1 MKIKKI
7 ETKKFKTN
15 VYALYLTIPL
25 TKENVTY
32 NALIPTVLKRGC
44 EKYNNQLEISKK
56 LEEMYDATFG
66 IGITKV
72 GNNEVLKFYLE
83 SLNNNYLPNNED
95 LSKTSIEMLL
105 NIVMKPYLVNGKFD
119 DDYVEQEKENLKKVI
134 ESRKDNKDTYATNRL
149 LEEMFKEEPYGLYK
163 FGNID
168 EIDNITSEKL
178 YEKYKELIKN
188 SEKYL
193 YIVGDVKNLNIE
205 SYNIDEKEITIS
217 KEFPVKISEK
227 ENIVKEQMDVTQGKL
242 VIGLNTPN
250 NKQEVIAL
258 YNTILGKGANSKLFL
273 NVREK
278 EGLAYS
284 AGSTYLKRN
293 NAIIISTGIEVS
305 KYNKAVEVIKNQLKD
320 MEDGNITEKEMK
332 DAKQFINAGL
342 NLINESSENMIEYR
356 FDKDLYNE
364 EMDIEK
370 YRKKIEEIKKED
382 IVKVA
387 KQIKI
392 DTIYFFRKLMR

>member
-149 LEEMFKEEPYGLYK
+149 LEEMFK
-163 FGNID
+163 
-168 EIDNITSEKL
+168 
-178 YEKYKELIKN
+178 
-188 SEKYL
+188 
-193 YIVGDVKNLNIE
+193 
-205 SYNIDEKEITIS
+205 
-217 KEFPVKISEK
+217 
-227 ENIVKEQMDVTQGKL
+227 
-242 VIGLNTPN
+242 
-250 NKQEVIAL
+250 
-258 YNTILGKGANSKLFL
+258 
-273 NVREK
+273 
-278 EGLAYS
+278 
-284 AGSTYLKRN
+284 
-293 NAIIISTGIEVS
+293 
-305 KYNKAVEVIKNQLKD
+305 
-320 MEDGNITEKEMK
+320 
-332 DAKQFINAGL
+332 
-342 NLINESSENMIEYR
+342 
-356 FDKDLYNE
+356 
-364 EMDIEK
+364 
-370 YRKKIEEIKKED
+370 
-382 IVKVA
+382 
-387 KQIKI
+387 
-392 DTIYFFRKLMR
+392 

>member
-44 EKYNNQLEISKK
+44 EKYNNQLEVSKK

-134 ESRKDNKDTYATNRL
+134 ESRKDNKDIYANNRL
-149 LEEMFKEEPYGLYK
+149 LEEMFKEETYGLYK

-193 YIVGDVKNLNIE
+193 YIVGDVGNLNIE

-320 MEDGNITEKEMK
+320 MENGNITEKEMK

-364 EMDIEK
+364 EIDIEK
-370 YRKKIEEIKKED
+370 YRKKIEEITKED

-392 DTIYFFRKLMR
+392 DTIYFLGN

>member
-178 YEKYKELIKN
+178 YEKYQELIKN

-193 YIVGDVKNLNIE
+193 YIVGDVENLNIE

-305 KYNKAVEVIKNQLKD
+305 KYNKAVEVIKKQLKD
-320 MEDGNITEKEMK
+320 MENGNITEKEMK

-364 EMDIEK
+364 EIDIEK
-370 YRKKIEEIKKED
+370 YRKEIEEIKKED

-387 KQIKI
+387 KQIRI
-392 DTIYFFRKLMR
+392 DTIYFLGN

>member
-105 NIVMKPYLVNGKFD
+105 NIVMNPYLVNGKFD

-305 KYNKAVEVIKNQLKD
+305 KYNKAVEVIKKQLKD

-364 EMDIEK
+364 EIDIEK

-387 KQIKI
+387 QQIKI
-392 DTIYFFRKLMR
+392 DTIYFLGN

>member
-168 EIDNITSEKL
+168 EIDNITSKKL

-193 YIVGDVKNLNIE
+193 YIVGDIENLNIE

-305 KYNKAVEVIKNQLKD
+305 KYNKAVEVIKKQLKD

-364 EMDIEK
+364 EIDIEK
-370 YRKKIEEIKKED
+370 YRKEIEEIKKED

-392 DTIYFFRKLMR
+392 DTIYFLGN

>member
-1 MKIKKI
+1 MKIRKI

-25 TKENVTY
+25 TKENATY

-66 IGITKV
+66 IGIAKV
-72 GNNEVLKFYLE
+72 GNNEVLKFYIE

-95 LSKTSIEMLL
+95 LSKTSIEMLI
-105 NIVMKPYLVNGKFD
+105 NIVMKPYLINGKFD
-119 DDYVEQEKENLKKVI
+119 EDYVNQEKENLKKVI

-163 FGNID
+163 FGNIE

-188 SEKYL
+188 AEKHL
-193 YIVGDVKNLNIE
+193 YIVGDVENLNIQE
-205 SYNIDEKEITIS
+205 YHIDEEEIKIT
-217 KEFPVKISEK
+217 KEFPIKEQLEEK
-227 ENIVKEQMDVTQGKL
+227 IVKEKMDITQGKL

-250 NKQEVIAL
+250 ENREIIAL

-305 KYNKAVEVIKNQLKD
+305 KYNKAVEVIKKQLKD
-320 MEDGNITEKEMK
+320 MQEGNITEKEIK

-342 NLINESSENMIEYR
+342 NLINESSENMIEYT
-356 FDKDLYNE
+356 FDKELYNE
-364 EMDIEK
+364 EIDIEK
-370 YRKKIEEIKKED
+370 YRKSIEKITKED
-382 IVKVA
+382 IVEIA
-387 KQIKI
+387 KQINI
-392 DTIYFFRKLMR
+392 DTIYFLGN

>member
-193 YIVGDVKNLNIE
+193 YIVGDVENLNIE

-320 MEDGNITEKEMK
+320 MENGNITEKEMK

-364 EMDIEK
+364 EIDIEK
-370 YRKKIEEIKKED
+370 YRKKIEETKKED

-392 DTIYFFRKLMR
+392 DTIYFLGN

>member
-1 MKIKKI
+1 MKIRKI

-66 IGITKV
+66 IGIAKV
-72 GNNEVLKFYLE
+72 GNNEVLKFYIE

-95 LSKTSIEMLL
+95 LSKTSIEMLI
-105 NIVMKPYLVNGKFD
+105 NIVMKPYLINGKFD
-119 DDYVEQEKENLKKVI
+119 EDYVSQEKENLKKVI

-163 FGNID
+163 FGNIE

-188 SEKYL
+188 AEKHL
-193 YIVGDVKNLNIE
+193 YIVGDVENLNIQE
-205 SYNIDEKEITIS
+205 YHIDEEEIKIT
-217 KEFPVKISEK
+217 KEFPIKEK
-227 ENIVKEQMDVTQGKL
+227 LEEKIVKEQIDITQGKL

-250 NKQEVIAL
+250 KNREIIAL

-305 KYNKAVEVIKNQLKD
+305 KYNKAVEVIKKQLKD
-320 MEDGNITEKEMK
+320 MQEGNITEKEIK

-342 NLINESSENMIEYR
+342 NLINESSENMIEYT
-356 FDKDLYNE
+356 FDKELYNE
-364 EMDIEK
+364 EIDIEK
-370 YRKKIEEIKKED
+370 YRKSIEKITKED
-382 IVKVA
+382 IVEIA
-387 KQIKI
+387 KKINI
-392 DTIYFFRKLMR
+392 DTIYFLGN

>member
-15 VYALYLTIPL
+15 VYALYLTISL

-105 NIVMKPYLVNGKFD
+105 NIVMNPYLVNGKFD

-305 KYNKAVEVIKNQLKD
+305 KYNKAVEVIKKQLKD

-364 EMDIEK
+364 EIDIEK

-387 KQIKI
+387 QQIKI
-392 DTIYFFRKLMR
+392 DTIYFLGN

>member
-370 YRKKIEEIKKED
+370 YRKKRR
-382 IVKVA
+382 
-387 KQIKI
+387 
-392 DTIYFFRKLMR
+392 YS

>member
-83 SLNNNYLPNNED
+83 SLNNNYLPKNED

-105 NIVMKPYLVNGKFD
+105 NIVMKPYLVNEKFD

-168 EIDNITSEKL
+168 EIDNITSKKL

-193 YIVGDVKNLNIE
+193 YIVGDVENLNIE

-217 KEFPVKISEK
+217 KEFPVKVSEK

-364 EMDIEK
+364 EIDIEK

-392 DTIYFFRKLMR
+392 DTIYFLGN

>member
-105 NIVMKPYLVNGKFD
+105 NIVMNPYLVNGKFD

-168 EIDNITSEKL
+168 EIDNITSKKL

-193 YIVGDVKNLNIE
+193 YIVGDVENLNIE

-364 EMDIEK
+364 EIDIEK
-370 YRKKIEEIKKED
+370 YRKEIEEIKKED

-387 KQIKI
+387 KQVKI
-392 DTIYFFRKLMR
+392 DTIYFLGN

>member
-1 MKIKKI
+1 MKIRKI

-66 IGITKV
+66 IGIAKV
-72 GNNEVLKFYLE
+72 GNNEVLKFYIE

-95 LSKTSIEMLL
+95 LSKTSIEMLI
-105 NIVMKPYLVNGKFD
+105 NIVMKPYLINGKFD
-119 DDYVEQEKENLKKVI
+119 EDYVSQEKENLKKVI

-163 FGNID
+163 FGNIE

-188 SEKYL
+188 AEKYL
-193 YIVGDVKNLNIE
+193 YIVGDVENLNIQE
-205 SYNIDEKEITIS
+205 YHIDEEEIKIT
-217 KEFPVKISEK
+217 KEFPIKEK
-227 ENIVKEQMDVTQGKL
+227 LEEKIVKEQMDITQGKL

-250 NKQEVIAL
+250 ENREIIAL

-305 KYNKAVEVIKNQLKD
+305 KYNKAVEVIKKQLKD
-320 MEDGNITEKEMK
+320 MQDGNITEKEIK

-342 NLINESSENMIEYR
+342 NLINESSENMIEYT
-356 FDKDLYNE
+356 FDKELYNE
-364 EMDIEK
+364 EIDIEK
-370 YRKKIEEIKKED
+370 YRKSIEKITKED
-382 IVKVA
+382 IVEIA
-387 KQIKI
+387 KKINI
-392 DTIYFFRKLMR
+392 DTIYFLGN

>member
-105 NIVMKPYLVNGKFD
+105 NIVMKPYLVNGTFD

-163 FGNID
+163 FGNVD

-193 YIVGDVKNLNIE
+193 YIVGDVENLNIE

-305 KYNKAVEVIKNQLKD
+305 KYNKAIEVIKNQLRD

-364 EMDIEK
+364 EIDIEK
-370 YRKKIEEIKKED
+370 YRKKIEEITKED

-387 KQIKI
+387 QQIKI
-392 DTIYFFRKLMR
+392 DTIYFLGN

>member
-168 EIDNITSEKL
+168 EIDNITSKKL

-193 YIVGDVKNLNIE
+193 YILGDVENLNIE

-364 EMDIEK
+364 EIDIEK
-370 YRKKIEEIKKED
+370 YRKEIEEIKKED

-392 DTIYFFRKLMR
+392 DTIYFLGN

>member
-168 EIDNITSEKL
+168 EIDNITSKKL

-193 YIVGDVKNLNIE
+193 YIVGDVENLNIE

-320 MEDGNITEKEMK
+320 MENGNITEKEMK

-364 EMDIEK
+364 EIDVEK
-370 YRKKIEEIKKED
+370 YRKKIEEVKKED

-392 DTIYFFRKLMR
+392 DTIYFLGN

>member
-105 NIVMKPYLVNGKFD
+105 NIVMNPYLVNGKFD

-193 YIVGDVKNLNIE
+193 YIVGDVENLNIE

-305 KYNKAVEVIKNQLKD
+305 KYNKAIEVIKNQLKD

-364 EMDIEK
+364 EIDIEK
-370 YRKKIEEIKKED
+370 YRKEIEEIKKED

-392 DTIYFFRKLMR
+392 DTIYFLGN

>member
-168 EIDNITSEKL
+168 EIDNITSEKV

-193 YIVGDVKNLNIE
+193 YIVGDVENLNIE

-217 KEFPVKISEK
+217 KEFPVKVSEK

-364 EMDIEK
+364 EIDIEK
-370 YRKKIEEIKKED
+370 YRKEIEEIKKED

-392 DTIYFFRKLMR
+392 DTIYFLGN

>member
-1 MKIKKI
+1 MTIQKI

-168 EIDNITSEKL
+168 EIDNITSKKL

-193 YIVGDVKNLNIE
+193 YIVGDVENLNIE

-305 KYNKAVEVIKNQLKD
+305 KYNKAVEVIKKQLKD
-320 MEDGNITEKEMK
+320 MKDGNITEKEMK

-364 EMDIEK
+364 EIDIEK

-392 DTIYFFRKLMR
+392 DTIYFLGN

>member
-193 YIVGDVKNLNIE
+193 YIVGDVENLNIE

-305 KYNKAVEVIKNQLKD
+305 KYNKAVEVIKKQLKD
-320 MEDGNITEKEMK
+320 MEDENITEKEMK

-364 EMDIEK
+364 EIDIEK
-370 YRKKIEEIKKED
+370 YRKEIEEIKKED

-392 DTIYFFRKLMR
+392 DTIYFLGN

>member
-1 MKIKKI
+1 MKITKI
-7 ETKKFKTN
+7 QTKKFKTN
-15 VYALYLTIPL
+15 VYALYLTIPM
-25 TKENVTY
+25 KSEDITY
-32 NALIPTVLKRGC
+32 NALIPTILKRGC
-44 EKYNNQLEISKK
+44 EKYTDQLKISKK
-56 LEEMYDATFG
+56 LEEMYDATLG
-66 IGITKV
+66 IGISKT
-72 GNNEVLKFYLE
+72 GNNEVLKFYIE
-83 SLNNNYLPNNED
+83 SLNNNYIPENED

-105 NIVMKPYLVNGKFD
+105 NIVMHPLIINGKFD
-119 DDYVEQEKENLKKVI
+119 EDYVRQEKENLKKVI
-134 ESRKDNKDTYATNRL
+134 QSRKDNKDTYANNRL
-149 LEEMFKEEPYGLYK
+149 LEEMFKEQPFGQYK

-250 NKQEVIAL
+250 IENEKIAL
-258 YNTILGKGANSKLFL
+258 YNTILGRGANSKLFL

-305 KYNKAVEVIKNQLKD
+305 KYNKAIEVIKNQLKD

-364 EMDIEK
+364 EIDVEK
-370 YRKKIEEIKKED
+370 YRKKIEEVKKED

-392 DTIYFFRKLMR
+392 DTIYFLGN

>member
-168 EIDNITSEKL
+168 EIDNITSKKL

-193 YIVGDVKNLNIE
+193 YIVGDVENLNIE

-305 KYNKAVEVIKNQLKD
+305 KYNKAVEVIKKQLKD
-320 MEDGNITEKEMK
+320 MENGNITEKEMK

-364 EMDIEK
+364 EIDIEK
-370 YRKKIEEIKKED
+370 YRKEIEEIKKED

-392 DTIYFFRKLMR
+392 DTIYFLGN

>member
-227 ENIVKEQMDVTQGKL
+227 ENIVKEKMDVTQGKL

-284 AGSTYLKRN
+284 AGSTYFKRN

-392 DTIYFFRKLMR
+392 DTIYFLGN

>member
-105 NIVMKPYLVNGKFD
+105 NIVMKPYLVNEKFD

-193 YIVGDVKNLNIE
+193 YIVGDVENLNIE

-217 KEFPVKISEK
+217 KEFPVKVSEK

-305 KYNKAVEVIKNQLKD
+305 KYNKAIEVIKNQLKD

-364 EMDIEK
+364 EIDIEK

-392 DTIYFFRKLMR
+392 DTIYFLGN

>member
-83 SLNNNYLPNNED
+83 SLNNNYLPKNED

-105 NIVMKPYLVNGKFD
+105 NIVMKPYLVNEKFD

-149 LEEMFKEEPYGLYK
+149 LEEMFKEQPYGLYK

-193 YIVGDVKNLNIE
+193 YIVGDVENLNIE

-217 KEFPVKISEK
+217 KEFPVKVSEK

-305 KYNKAVEVIKNQLKD
+305 KYNKAIEVIKNQLKD

-364 EMDIEK
+364 EIDIEK
-370 YRKKIEEIKKED
+370 YRKEIEEIKKED

-392 DTIYFFRKLMR
+392 DTIYFLGN

>member
-105 NIVMKPYLVNGKFD
+105 NIVMKPYLINGKFD

-193 YIVGDVKNLNIE
+193 YIVGDVENLNIE
-205 SYNIDEKEITIS
+205 SYNIAEKEITIS
-217 KEFPVKISEK
+217 KESPVKISEK

-364 EMDIEK
+364 EIDIEK
-370 YRKKIEEIKKED
+370 YRKKIEEVKKED

-392 DTIYFFRKLMR
+392 DTIYFLGN

>member
-1 MKIKKI
+1 VKIKKI

-193 YIVGDVKNLNIE
+193 YIVGDVENLNIE

-217 KEFPVKISEK
+217 KEFPVKVSEK

-250 NKQEVIAL
+250 KKQEVIAL

-392 DTIYFFRKLMR
+392 DTIYFLGN

>member
-134 ESRKDNKDTYATNRL
+134 ESRKNNKDTYATNRL

-168 EIDNITSEKL
+168 EIDNITSKKL

-193 YIVGDVKNLNIE
+193 YIVGDVENLNIE

-293 NAIIISTGIEVS
+293 NAIIISTGIEVL

-364 EMDIEK
+364 EIDIEK
-370 YRKKIEEIKKED
+370 YRKEIEEIKKED

-392 DTIYFFRKLMR
+392 DTIYFLGN

>member
-95 LSKTSIEMLL
+95 LSKISIEMLL

-168 EIDNITSEKL
+168 EIDNITSKKL

-242 VIGLNTPN
+242 VIGLNMPN

-364 EMDIEK
+364 EIDIEK
-370 YRKKIEEIKKED
+370 YRKKIEEITKED

-387 KQIKI
+387 QQIKI
-392 DTIYFFRKLMR
+392 DTIYFLGN

>member
-105 NIVMKPYLVNGKFD
+105 NIVMNPYLVNGKFD

-217 KEFPVKISEK
+217 KEFLVKISEK

-320 MEDGNITEKEMK
+320 MENGNITEKEMK

-364 EMDIEK
+364 EIDIEK

-392 DTIYFFRKLMR
+392 DTIYFLGN

>member
-134 ESRKDNKDTYATNRL
+134 ESRKDNKDIYANNRL
-149 LEEMFKEEPYGLYK
+149 LEEMFKEETYGLYK

-193 YIVGDVKNLNIE
+193 YIVGDVGNLNIE

-320 MEDGNITEKEMK
+320 MENGNITEKEMK

-364 EMDIEK
+364 EIDIEK
-370 YRKKIEEIKKED
+370 YRKKIEEITKED

-392 DTIYFFRKLMR
+392 DTIYFLGN

>member
-1 MKIKKI
+1 MKIRKI

-15 VYALYLTIPL
+15 GYALYLTIPL

-66 IGITKV
+66 IGIAKV
-72 GNNEVLKFYLE
+72 GNNEVLKFYIE

-95 LSKTSIEMLL
+95 LSKTSIEMLI
-105 NIVMKPYLVNGKFD
+105 NIVMKPYLINGKFD
-119 DDYVEQEKENLKKVI
+119 EDYVSQEKENLKKVI

-163 FGNID
+163 FGNIE

-188 SEKYL
+188 AEKHL
-193 YIVGDVKNLNIE
+193 YIVGDVENLNIQE
-205 SYNIDEKEITIS
+205 YHIDEEEIKIT
-217 KEFPVKISEK
+217 KEFQIKEQLEEK
-227 ENIVKEQMDVTQGKL
+227 MVKEQMDITQGKL

-250 NKQEVIAL
+250 ENREIIAL

-305 KYNKAVEVIKNQLKD
+305 KYNKAVEVIKKQLKD
-320 MEDGNITEKEMK
+320 MQEGNITEKEIK

-342 NLINESSENMIEYR
+342 NLINESSENMIEYT
-356 FDKDLYNE
+356 FDKELYNE
-364 EMDIEK
+364 EIDIEK
-370 YRKKIEEIKKED
+370 YRKIIEKITKED
-382 IVKVA
+382 IVEIA
-387 KQIKI
+387 KKINI
-392 DTIYFFRKLMR
+392 DTIYFLGN

>member
-1 MKIKKI
+1 MKIRKI

-66 IGITKV
+66 IGIAKV
-72 GNNEVLKFYLE
+72 GNNEVLKFYIE

-95 LSKTSIEMLL
+95 LSKTSIEMLI
-105 NIVMKPYLVNGKFD
+105 NIVMKPYLINGKFD
-119 DDYVEQEKENLKKVI
+119 EDYVSQEKENLKKVI

-163 FGNID
+163 FGNI
-168 EIDNITSEKL
+168 EKIDNITSEKL

-188 SEKYL
+188 AEKHL
-193 YIVGDVKNLNIE
+193 YIVGDVENLNIQE
-205 SYNIDEKEITIS
+205 YHIDEEEIKIT
-217 KEFPVKISEK
+217 KEFPIKEK
-227 ENIVKEQMDVTQGKL
+227 LEEKIVKEQMDITQGKL

-250 NKQEVIAL
+250 ENREIIAL

-305 KYNKAVEVIKNQLKD
+305 KYNKAVEVIKKQLKD
-320 MEDGNITEKEMK
+320 MQEGNITEKEIK

-342 NLINESSENMIEYR
+342 NLINESSENMIEYT
-356 FDKDLYNE
+356 FDKELYNE
-364 EMDIEK
+364 EIDIEK
-370 YRKKIEEIKKED
+370 YRKSIEKITKED
-382 IVKVA
+382 IVEIA
-387 KQIKI
+387 KKINI
-392 DTIYFFRKLMR
+392 DTIYFLGN

>member
-168 EIDNITSEKL
+168 EIDNITSKKL

-193 YIVGDVKNLNIE
+193 YIVGDVENLNIE

-293 NAIIISTGIEVS
+293 NAIIISTGIEVL

-342 NLINESSENMIEYR
+342 NVIKESSENMIEYR

-364 EMDIEK
+364 EIDIEK
-370 YRKKIEEIKKED
+370 YRKEIEEIKKED

-392 DTIYFFRKLMR
+392 DTIYFLGN

>member
-95 LSKTSIEMLL
+95 LSKISIEMLL

-305 KYNKAVEVIKNQLKD
+305 KYNKAVEVIKKQLKD
-320 MEDGNITEKEMK
+320 MENGNITEKEMK

-364 EMDIEK
+364 EIDIEK
-370 YRKKIEEIKKED
+370 YRKEIEEITKED

-387 KQIKI
+387 QQIKI
-392 DTIYFFRKLMR
+392 DTIYFLGN

>member
-1 MKIKKI
+1 MKIRKI

-66 IGITKV
+66 IGIAKV
-72 GNNEVLKFYLE
+72 GNNEVLKFYIE

-95 LSKTSIEMLL
+95 LSKTSIEMLI
-105 NIVMKPYLVNGKFD
+105 NIVMKPYLINGKFD
-119 DDYVEQEKENLKKVI
+119 EDYVSQEKENLKKVI

-163 FGNID
+163 FGNIE

-188 SEKYL
+188 AEKHL
-193 YIVGDVKNLNIE
+193 YIVGDVENLNIQE
-205 SYNIDEKEITIS
+205 YHIDEEEIKIT
-217 KEFPVKISEK
+217 KEFPIKERLEEK
-227 ENIVKEQMDVTQGKL
+227 IVKEQMDVTQGKL
-242 VIGLNTPN
+242 VIGLNTPDE
-250 NKQEVIAL
+250 KREIIAL

-305 KYNKAVEVIKNQLKD
+305 KYNKAVEVIKKQLKD
-320 MEDGNITEKEMK
+320 MQEGNITEKEIK

-342 NLINESSENMIEYR
+342 NLINESSENMIEYT
-356 FDKDLYNE
+356 FDKELYNE
-364 EMDIEK
+364 EIDIEK
-370 YRKKIEEIKKED
+370 YRKSIEKITKED
-382 IVKVA
+382 IVEIA
-387 KQIKI
+387 KKINI
-392 DTIYFFRKLMR
+392 DTIYFLGN

>member
-105 NIVMKPYLVNGKFD
+105 NIVMNPYLVNGKFD

-168 EIDNITSEKL
+168 EIYNITSEKL
-178 YEKYKELIKN
+178 YEKYEELIKN

-193 YIVGDVKNLNIE
+193 YIVGDVENLNIE

-364 EMDIEK
+364 EIDIEK
-370 YRKKIEEIKKED
+370 YRKKIEEVKKED

-392 DTIYFFRKLMR
+392 DTIYFLGN